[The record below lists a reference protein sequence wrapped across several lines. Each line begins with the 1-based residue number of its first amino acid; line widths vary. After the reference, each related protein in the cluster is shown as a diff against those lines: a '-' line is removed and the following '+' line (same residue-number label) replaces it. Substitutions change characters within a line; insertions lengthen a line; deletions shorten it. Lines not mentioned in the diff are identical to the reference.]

1 MPDPSHIFNR
11 TRVRLHRDRAAR
23 APEQTEFLLTEMASR
38 LCERLE
44 DFTRGFPVALD
55 LGAHHGVFAK
65 TLGKR
70 AGVEVLVQSDLSEA
84 MARANPSHAK
94 LVADE
99 EWLPFAEN
107 SFDLVVSIGSLHW
120 VNDLPG
126 TLVQVKHIL
135 KPDGMFIAML
145 PGGETL
151 KELRQSLEQAEI
163 TLSGGVSPRVSPF
176 IDAQSG
182 AGLLQRAGFA
192 MPVSD
197 SEMIEVHYTHPLKL
211 MHDLQHM
218 GESNALLSARKNF
231 TPCSLMM
238 TAADHYL
245 RHFSD
250 DSGRVTAS
258 FELVTL
264 TGWKPV

>member
-1 MPDPSHIFNR
+1 MTNDHRIFDR
-11 TRVRLHRDRAAR
+11 SRVKQHRDRAALR
-23 APEQTEFLLTEMASR
+23 ETPTDFLLLEMAAR

-44 DFTRGFPVALD
+44 DFTRDFPTVLD
-55 LGAHHGVFAK
+55 LGAHHGVFSAAVGKKAGVK
-65 TLGKR
+65 TL
-70 AGVEVLVQSDLSEA
+70 VQADMSLS
-84 MARANPSHAK
+84 MLRHASGMRV
-94 LVADE
+94 VADE
-99 EWLPFAEN
+99 EFIPFAEN

-126 TLVQVKHIL
+126 TLVQIKRIL
-135 KPDGMFIAML
+135 KPDGVFMGML

-151 KELRQSLEQAEI
+151 KALRQSLEQAEL
-163 TLSGGVSPRVSPF
+163 TTSGGLSPRISPF
-176 IDAQSG
+176 VDVRDAGS
-182 AGLLQRAGFA
+182 LLQRAGFA

-197 SEMIEVHYTHPLKL
+197 SEVIEVSYEHPLKL

-218 GESNALLSARKNF
+218 GEGNALLTSRKNF

-238 TAADHYL
+238 LAADHYL

-250 DSGRVTAS
+250 ASGRVTAS
-258 FELVTL
+258 FEMVTM